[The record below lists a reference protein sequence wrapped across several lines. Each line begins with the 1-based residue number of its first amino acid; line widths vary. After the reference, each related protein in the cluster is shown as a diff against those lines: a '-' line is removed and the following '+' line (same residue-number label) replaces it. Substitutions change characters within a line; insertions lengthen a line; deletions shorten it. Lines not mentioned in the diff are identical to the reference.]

1 MVVFVFTQTDNTSGH
16 FALVFI
22 ACSHISGSRSSESHR
37 QSETLRRATHDIR
50 IQRLEQRQRHK
61 VRYNRYFEPRSVTIV
76 YESIVFLDR
85 AIAVRP
91 LDECAEERIIRSEVR
106 I

>member
-1 MVVFVFTQTDNTSGH
+1 MLIFVFTQTDNTSRH
-16 FALVFI
+16 LAFVFI

-37 QSETLRRATHDIR
+37 QSETLRRAAHDIR
-50 IQRLEQRQRHK
+50 IQRLEQRQRHE
-61 VRYNRYFEPRSVTIV
+61 VRYNRHFEARSVTIV

-91 LDECAEERIIRSEVR
+91 LNECAEERIIRSEVR
-106 I
+106 V